1 MIKDCDLE
9 CRRVFGLRCYPEL
22 ASRPPEAAVPAA
34 VSAAAA
40 AVGVSA
46 AAAVWWSARG
56 RGWRGGTAPAPP
68 APAGSSPP
76 PRAQHLLS
84 PLLSSVPPVSVQPGQ
99 LVSWKYLYLMHNI
112 WLTKAADARR
122 HIATVERVAGYW
134 PRPNYSKVIYDLCC
148 RGREA
153 TRKPELTLSVLSSD
167 AASMIIT
174 LGPSIHWARYK
185 QFKTQY
191 THRTETFQQFV
202 NHWRIFRT
210 FLHMNI
216 WNPIHTESIQ

>member
-9 CRRVFGLRCYPEL
+9 CRRVFGLHCCPEL
-22 ASRPPEAAVPAA
+22 ASRPPAAAAPAA

-76 PRAQHLLS
+76 PGAQHLLS
-84 PLLSSVPPVSVQPGQ
+84 PLLSSAPPVSVQPAT
-99 LVSWKYLYLMHNI
+99 LWVENI
-112 WLTKAADARR
+112 YTFCKIFWLTKAADARR

-134 PRPNYSKVIYDLCC
+134 PRPNYSKVIYELCC
-148 RGREA
+148 GGREA

-167 AASMIIT
+167 AAS
-174 LGPSIHWARYK
+174 
-185 QFKTQY
+185 
-191 THRTETFQQFV
+191 
-202 NHWRIFRT
+202 
-210 FLHMNI
+210 
-216 WNPIHTESIQ
+216 